1 MSRGRREKDTKH
13 MDFYIFSLFTL
24 VKVLHIQEDKIT
36 KKEKNI
42 MKSNIKEN
50 IMKKRTKV

>member
-13 MDFYIFSLFTL
+13 THFYIFSVFTL

-42 MKSNIKEN
+42 MKSNIKN